1 MFVVKPLTKNPERRN
16 LVVVRAGPGSL
27 HERWLDCCP
36 TTRNWDLLVSYYAQ
50 SDRLPSVEYEGV
62 CFHQG
67 NKLKPLLHYHQ
78 LGWFAPYDYV
88 WLPDP
93 DIETDGHSIN
103 SLFEIMR
110 LFDLSLAQPSLSDDS
125 FTSHIITKNI
135 PTNVLRYTNFVEV
148 MLPCFSAKALDIC
161 APVFT
166 ESQYLWGIDYVWPK
180 LLGYPKNKIAVIDSV
195 IMRHTNPVGSS
206 YDIQAA
212 YREMFGILNKYE
224 ISATQE
230 VFHEVRRP

>member
-1 MFVVKPLTKNPERRN
+1 MFVVKPLKKNPERRN

-27 HERWLDCCP
+27 HERWLENCP

-50 SDRLPSVEYEGV
+50 SDSLPSVEYEGI

-110 LFDLSLAQPSLSDDS
+110 LFDLSLAQPSLSHNS
-125 FTSHIITKNI
+125 YSSHAITLQNPTTILRFTD
-135 PTNVLRYTNFVEV
+135 FVEV
-148 MLPCFSAKALDIC
+148 MMPCFSQQALGQC
-161 APVFT
+161 AHTFAD
-166 ESQYLWGIDYVWPK
+166 SNLIWGLDFVWPK
-180 LLGYPKNKIAVIDSV
+180 LLGYPKNKIAVIDCLP
-195 IMRHTNPVGSS
+195 MQHNNPVGSS
-206 YDIQAA
+206 YDIQVAFQ
-212 YREMFGILNKYE
+212 EMFEILNKYE
-224 ISATQE
+224 VATARTVLSAIE
-230 VFHEVRRP
+230 RP